1 MRVGLGQLGHTGRL
15 SLRYDCCSA
24 FSVLKCVW
32 WRPTLQRT
40 RRMHLFVYLNEAT
53 AWSRTVSLG
62 EEAPKPL
69 EAVSSPR
76 RVREKK
82 KKQHTHTLQQLC
94 LYAEPSFFFVYQFP
108 AWCEELEHK
117 DAAWFSSQTSRY
129 RRSLCLLDT
138 FMIHRGLRGESRRR
152 NILSVLCSA
161 AAAGKKKKN
170 KLCCPICIS
179 FPSDGLPTER
189 YISTNHRARGGNWNA
204 CVDTAA
210 TTLCPGM

>member
-94 LYAEPSFFFVYQFP
+94 LYAEPSFFFF
-108 AWCEELEHK
+108 L
-117 DAAWFSSQTSRY
+117 SINSQLGV
-129 RRSLCLLDT
+129 RSLSIRMLPGS
-138 FMIHRGLRGESRRR
+138 RLRPLGIAGRFVCWT
-152 NILSVLCSA
+152 LSWFFEVLEASQDVE
-161 AAAGKKKKN
+161 
-170 KLCCPICIS
+170 I
-179 FPSDGLPTER
+179 F
-189 YISTNHRARGGNWNA
+189 
-204 CVDTAA
+204 
-210 TTLCPGM
+210 

>member
-1 MRVGLGQLGHTGRL
+1 MKTNSAENTEDALICLFKWSFCLKSNSLSGRRGTKTFG
-15 SLRYDCCSA
+15 S
-24 FSVLKCVW
+24 SVQ
-32 WRPTLQRT
+32 PTESQ
-40 RRMHLFVYLNEAT
+40 
-53 AWSRTVSLG
+53 G
-62 EEAPKPL
+62 G
-69 EAVSSPR
+69 
-76 RVREKK
+76 KK
-82 KKQHTHTLQQLC
+82 HTHTLQQLC

-108 AWCEELEHK
+108 GRCEELEHK

-161 AAAGKKKKN
+161 AAAGKKNKN
-170 KLCCPICIS
+170 KLCCTICIS

-189 YISTNHRARGGNWNA
+189 YILKNHRARRGNWNA
-204 CVDTAA
+204 SVDTAG